1 MNNSAESQQFEC
13 DQSPLREAYTLLGA
27 STPLELSNL
36 YTAEDQILFTSG
48 EWDYDNPELI
58 TNKIRSIIEQ
68 VGLDILASDEK
79 DWAQEIL
86 WFWYHHA
93 VSSAIWG
100 HNDKAAAQKFSAQAL
115 AYQPEAHPNQITK
128 LLYLL
133 AYDHIDEAK
142 AWALTISDDAE
153 RATSELLIAEYE
165 RGEILH

>member
-1 MNNSAESQQFEC
+1 MILGFVRCMSTFPEAHRSSWYHVYCGLRLHPRTESAV
-13 DQSPLREAYTLLGA
+13 LG
-27 STPLELSNL
+27 PH
-36 YTAEDQILFTSG
+36 
-48 EWDYDNPELI
+48 
-58 TNKIRSIIEQ
+58 NKIKSIIEQ

-115 AYQPEAHPNQITK
+115 AYQPEGHPNQITK

-133 AYDHIDEAK
+133 AYDHVDEAK

-153 RATSELLIAEYE
+153 KATAQLLIAKYE